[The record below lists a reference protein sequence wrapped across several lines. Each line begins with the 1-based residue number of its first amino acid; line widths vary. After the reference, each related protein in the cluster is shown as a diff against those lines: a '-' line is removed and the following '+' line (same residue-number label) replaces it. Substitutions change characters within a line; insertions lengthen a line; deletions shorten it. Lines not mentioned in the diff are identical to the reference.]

1 MCRRRLVV
9 RVLLGLLAVGLAG
22 CGDSDPSPAPRT
34 DRVNRVVDGDTVELA
49 RLGRARLIGID
60 TPEVYGGRECFG
72 TRASAWARRTLSRR
86 RVRVIIGTEPRD
98 RYDRLL
104 VYLWRGSRF
113 VNYELVA
120 RGLATTLTIRPNTEH
135 ASEFA
140 RAEATAE
147 RTHRGLWR
155 ACPR

>member
-1 MCRRRLVV
+1 MPRRRFFALALLLVA
-9 RVLLGLLAVGLAG
+9 LALAG
-22 CGDSDPSPAPRT
+22 CGGSDTSPAPRT
-34 DRVNRVVDGDTVELA
+34 DRVVRVVDGDTVHLA

-60 TPEVYGGRECFG
+60 TPEVYGGRECFA
-72 TRASAWARRTLSRR
+72 TRASAWARRTLAGR
-86 RVRVIIGTEPRD
+86 RVRVTIGTEPRD

-120 RGLATTLTIRPNTEH
+120 RGLAITLTIPPNTEH
-135 ASEFA
+135 ASEFG

-155 ACPR
+155 ACAT